1 MTYQY
6 NFHVEDV
13 TCEKCDA
20 RIKEALAALPGAQI
34 IDYVRTPEDEAK
46 VHFVAREA
54 LSTQQIEETIAQ
66 KSAGTTH
73 QYQVR
78 WDNA

>member
-20 RIKEALAALPGAQI
+20 RIKDALAALPGVQSI
-34 IDYVRTPEDEAK
+34 NYVRTPENEAK
-46 VHFVAREA
+46 VLFMSNDA
-54 LSTQQIEETIAQ
+54 LSSQQIEESIAQ
-66 KSAGTTH
+66 KSIGTTH
-73 QYQVR
+73 QYRVR
-78 WDNA
+78 WDHA